1 MRAEA
6 TLLAGRFEL
15 GDWIG
20 DGSLSVVHAAVDRS
34 TGREVA
40 IKLAR
45 KALDDHEAARRRFE
59 REAAALSVISSAHV
73 VELISAGTTD
83 DGRPFL
89 VLERLAGNN
98 LQEVV
103 AASGPLDAAAV
114 VRTIAEAAAA
124 LELAH
129 GVGIVHRDLKP
140 ANLFQ
145 HASAGAGG
153 ARVIKVLDFGMV
165 VDTAGPT
172 DRMRD
177 AFGGTPFYMAPE
189 QVRGQL
195 SRIGPATDVWA
206 MAFVTLTLL
215 TGEVYWTASSA
226 DEVMREIEAS
236 ALDRPSLR
244 WSWLPEAFDQWFLRS
259 TRRVP
264 ERRFRSAATQAAQLA
279 AALEGVRSP
288 GRSATASSLAAA
300 NTLAAARTPTPSIVK
315 LAGQRAPVIGRQ
327 LDHHEV
333 ELLLAPGS
341 VVTLTGTAGIGK
353 TRLAQAVCDTAGDRF
368 VDGAWFVALPPGDAE
383 EALSAIAAALGL
395 DPDATQAPAD
405 RVVTSLATRRV
416 LVVLDG
422 AERVD
427 GAATIVEQLRRQ
439 CPAASWLVTSRLPLG
454 VPGERCYGVEP
465 LDVPGVT
472 AVSPGEAETF
482 SAVELFVRC
491 AREAA
496 PHFELDDTNV
506 ADVVAICR
514 VVEGFPLGIEL
525 AAARVQASS
534 PAQIRAAL
542 EGDAPSTAAQRT
554 TMRHAVEWSY
564 GLLAPDQQRMLRHLA
579 VLPAGL
585 TFDQVKRR
593 LAHLSD
599 DPMYAV
605 LRLVQTHLVAWT
617 SDPPRRLVML
627 DTVRE
632 LCRDRSRA
640 AGEDAALWQVAHDHA
655 LAVATSSTAG
665 GLAPDAW
672 LALVDA
678 EHDNLRSVLAHLLDA
693 SPVDAMRLAG
703 ELAYYW
709 YLRGDY
715 LEGARWLEAA
725 IDRGGIDD
733 GDGDALSRAL
743 HGAGRIALL
752 TCRYE
757 RAAERLERARAIA
770 RSRRD
775 GRGAADA
782 DQLLGS
788 VARERGDYAQARA
801 FHQRSLEAW
810 ERIGDAREAARARN
824 YLVFAAWLGDTAG
837 DPGDVQRA
845 WWQRAGDAELARL
858 ADPEATVWLGLNR
871 GAILHYGGDDGAAR
885 EVLGRAF
892 AGAVSA
898 RFHEGIAWSLDLL
911 GKTSFARGE
920 YLQARAQLA
929 AALRVHRRLGDRWRC
944 ASVLE
949 ALAAVAVTS
958 DRPARAAVYLGA
970 ADAIRHA
977 IGAPV
982 PACERAV
989 LTRTERRGAELIG
1002 DAFAIGRERGAP
1014 RAELDVTDRSS
1025 RCRGRTPSGGT
1036 AWPSPC
1042 LAARPGRRSC
1052 RRPPG
1057 RGSRSRRPWRTP
1069 SRAAGSAPGPWSR
1082 TSVRASGRRLPRR
1095 RRSPW

>member
-1 MRAEA
+1 MGAAEP

-20 DGSLSVVHAAVDRS
+20 DGSLSVVHAALDRV

-45 KALDDHEAARRRFE
+45 RALDDHEAARRRFE
-59 REAAALSVISSAHV
+59 REAAALSVISSTHV
-73 VELISAGTTD
+73 VELISAGSTD

-89 VLERLAGNN
+89 VLERLAGQD

-103 AASGPLDAAAV
+103 GATGPLPVSTV
-114 VRTIAEAAAA
+114 VRCMAEAAAA

-140 ANLFQ
+140 ANLFL
-145 HASAGAGG
+145 HTGAGG
-153 ARVIKVLDFGMV
+153 ERVVKVLDFGMV

-172 DRMRD
+172 ERMRD
-177 AFGGTPFYMAPE
+177 AFGGTPFFMAPE

-195 SRIGPATDVWA
+195 SRIGPATDIWA
-206 MAFVTLTLL
+206 VAFVTLTLL
-215 TGEVYWTASSA
+215 TGEVYWSASTAE
-226 DEVMREIEAS
+226 EVMREIEAS

-244 WSWLPEAFDQWFLRS
+244 WAWLPEAFDQWFLRS

-264 ERRFRSAATQAAQLA
+264 ERRFKSVATQAAQLA
-279 AALEGVRSP
+279 EALRGVRSP
-288 GRSATASSLAAA
+288 GRAASVSSLAAA
-300 NTLAAARTPTPSIVK
+300 STMAAARTPTPSIVR

-333 ELLLAPGS
+333 EQLLAPGA

-353 TRLAQAVCDTAGDRF
+353 TRLAQAVCETAGDRF
-368 VDGAWFVALPPGDAE
+368 VDGAWFVALPAGDGDE
-383 EALSAIAAALGL
+383 PVMTAIATALGL
-395 DPDATQAPAD
+395 EPDATRSPAEH
-405 RVVTSLATRRV
+405 VVTSLATRRV

-422 AERVD
+422 AERVTD
-427 GAATIVEQLRRQ
+427 AAAVVERLRRQ

-454 VPGERCYGVEP
+454 VAGERCHGVEP
-465 LDVPGVT
+465 LDVPGP
-472 AVSPGEAETF
+472 APISPGEAETF
-482 SAVELFVRC
+482 SAIELFVRC
-491 AREAA
+491 ARESA
-496 PHFELDDTNV
+496 PHFELTDDNV
-506 ADVVAICR
+506 DDVVAICR
-514 VVEGFPLGIEL
+514 AVEGFPLGIEL
-525 AAARVQASS
+525 AAARIQASS
-534 PAQIRAAL
+534 PRQIRAAL
-542 EGDAPSTAAQRT
+542 EADAPGDARAAT
-554 TMRHAVEWSY
+554 VRHAVEWSY

-593 LAHLSD
+593 LAHTSD

-632 LCRDRSRA
+632 LCRERSRA
-640 AGEDAALWQVAHDHA
+640 AGEDAALWQVAREHA
-655 LAVATSSTAG
+655 ALVAAGSSTG
-665 GLAPDAW
+665 GLAPEAW

-678 EHDNLRSVLAHLLDA
+678 EHDNLRAVLAHLLDVA
-693 SPVDAMRLAG
+693 PVDAMRLAG

-725 IDRGGIDD
+725 IERGGSD
-733 GDGDALSRAL
+733 DGDALSRAL
-743 HGAGRIALL
+743 HGAGRLALL

-757 RAAERLERARAIA
+757 RAAAWLDRARAIA
-770 RSRRD
+770 RARRD
-775 GRGAADA
+775 DRGAADA

-801 FHQRSLEAW
+801 YHQRSLEAW
-810 ERIGDAREAARARN
+810 ERIGDAREAARSRN
-824 YLVFAAWLGDTAG
+824 YLVFAAWLGDPAG

-845 WWQRAGDAELARL
+845 WWQRTGVGELDRL
-858 ADPEATVWLGLNR
+858 GDPEASVWLGLNR
-871 GAILHYGGDDGAAR
+871 GAILYHAGDTGAAR
-885 EVLGRAF
+885 DVLGRAF
-892 AGAVSA
+892 AEAVSA
-898 RFHEGIAWSLDLL
+898 RFHEGIAWALDLL

-949 ALAAVAVTS
+949 ALAAVAATS

-970 ADAIRHA
+970 ADAIRHQ

-982 PACERAV
+982 PACERGV
-989 LTRTERRGAELIG
+989 LARTERRGTELIG
-1002 DAFAIGRERGAP
+1002 DAFHVGRERGRRAP
-1014 RAELDVTDRSS
+1014 LDQTVQLSRDVT
-1025 RCRGRTPSGGT
+1025 
-1036 AWPSPC
+1036 
-1042 LAARPGRRSC
+1042 
-1052 RRPPG
+1052 
-1057 RGSRSRRPWRTP
+1057 
-1069 SRAAGSAPGPWSR
+1069 
-1082 TSVRASGRRLPRR
+1082 
-1095 RRSPW
+1095 

>member
-1 MRAEA
+1 MRGEP

-20 DGSLSVVHAAVDRS
+20 DGSLSVVHAAVDRT

-89 VLERLAGNN
+89 VLERLAGKN
-98 LQEVV
+98 LQDVV

-114 VRTIAEAAAA
+114 VRTIAEAARA

-140 ANLFQ
+140 ANLFL
-145 HASAGAGG
+145 HAGADA
-153 ARVIKVLDFGMV
+153 ARVVKVLDFGMV

-215 TGEVYWTASSA
+215 TGEVYWTSSSA

-244 WSWLPEAFDQWFLRS
+244 WSWLPEAFDHWFLRS

-327 LDHHEV
+327 LDHREV
-333 ELLLAPGS
+333 DLLLAPGA

-353 TRLAQAVCDTAGDRF
+353 TRLAQAVCEAAGDRF
-368 VDGAWFVALPPGDAE
+368 VDGAWFVALPTSQGGDAE
-383 EALSAIAAALGL
+383 EVMSAIAAALGL

-422 AERVD
+422 AERVA
-427 GAATIVEQLRRQ
+427 GAAAIVEQLRRQ
-439 CPAASWLVTSRLPLG
+439 CPAASWLVTCRLPLG
-454 VPGERCYGVEP
+454 VAGERCYGVEP
-465 LDVPGVT
+465 LDVPGV
-472 AVSPGEAETF
+472 AALSPGEAETF

-496 PHFELDDTNV
+496 PHFALDDASV

-514 VVEGFPLGIEL
+514 AVEGFPLGIEL

-542 EGDAPSTAAQRT
+542 EGHAQTT

-655 LAVATSSTAG
+655 VTVATGSTTG
-665 GLAPDAW
+665 GLATDAW

-725 IDRGGIDD
+725 IERSSTED
-733 GDGDALSRAL
+733 GEALSRAL
-743 HGAGRIALL
+743 HGAGRFALL

-770 RSRRD
+770 RGRRD
-775 GRGAADA
+775 ERGAADA

-824 YLVFAAWLGDTAG
+824 YLVFAAWLGDAGG

-845 WWQRAGDAELARL
+845 WWQRAGDSELARL
-858 ADPEATVWLGLNR
+858 GDPEATVWLGLNR
-871 GAILHYGGDDGAAR
+871 GAIRHYAGDDGTAR

-929 AALRVHRRLGDRWRC
+929 ASLRVHRRLGDRWRC

-989 LTRTERRGAELIG
+989 LARTERRGAELIG
-1002 DAFAIGRERGAP
+1002 DAFAIGRERGRRAP
-1014 RAELDVTDRSS
+1014 LDQTVELARDVT
-1025 RCRGRTPSGGT
+1025 
-1036 AWPSPC
+1036 
-1042 LAARPGRRSC
+1042 
-1052 RRPPG
+1052 
-1057 RGSRSRRPWRTP
+1057 
-1069 SRAAGSAPGPWSR
+1069 
-1082 TSVRASGRRLPRR
+1082 
-1095 RRSPW
+1095 